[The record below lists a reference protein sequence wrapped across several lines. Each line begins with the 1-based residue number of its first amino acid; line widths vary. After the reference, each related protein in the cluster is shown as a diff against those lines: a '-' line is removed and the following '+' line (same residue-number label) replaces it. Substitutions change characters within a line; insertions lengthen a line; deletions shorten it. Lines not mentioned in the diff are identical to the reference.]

1 MDNEKVD
8 QILEKYEG
16 NAGSLIR
23 VLMEIQH
30 GLRWLPREVLMKVS
44 EKLDVPFSQVL
55 QIATFYKT
63 FRLEPPGHH
72 EVHVCMGTS
81 CHVNGSQ
88 QILERVQD
96 VLGVRPGETDS
107 QSKFTLEEGNCL
119 GCCTL
124 GPEIVID
131 GKHHS
136 RVTPDDVEDILKKYE

>member
-8 QILEKYEG
+8 RILDKYQSK
-16 NAGSLIR
+16 ARFLIR
-23 VLMEIQH
+23 VLMELQH
-30 GLRWLPREVLMKVS
+30 ELHWLSRDVLMKVS
-44 EKLDVPFSQVL
+44 AGLKVPLREVL

-63 FRLEPPGHH
+63 FRLEPPGRH

-88 QILERVQD
+88 QILEKARD
-96 VLGVRPGETDS
+96 VLDIRPGETDS
-107 QSKFTLEEGNCL
+107 QSKFTLVEGNCL

-124 GPEIVID
+124 GPEIIVD

-136 RVTPDDVEDILKKYE
+136 RITPDDVEDILKQYE